1 MKHVLILQDDNLENT
16 LILTGLIR
24 RILKNNQK
32 ITCVCGSKSFNLLQ
46 YFPNINVINYEKL
59 DIERLEKQN
68 YDTLINFSP
77 ENNYT
82 YLAEYLKIDKKLG
95 YGIEDGFLKFYND
108 GAKIFHR
115 TRYIGILQNSNPNIF
130 QLAYG
135 LADMRWEGEGYFLNY
150 YPKKK
155 CKHYAGVA
163 LKNQEWKNLVINHV
177 KIDNNRLWV
186 IPFKQNILKQI
197 DEINICSHVI
207 TDDYLALHISLAL
220 RKNVEFL
227 TGKPLPYKLET
238 FGNGTLHILSNV
250 KEI

>member
-1 MKHVLILQDDNLENT
+1 VDGTRDGVDHDSSLVLLVVQGGMAAVPCPDSLKCWRQDALSVEVRLVDLHVSAEHGRGDEAATTSEDPAVGKHL
-16 LILTGLIR
+16 LT
-24 RILKNNQK
+24 
-32 ITCVCGSKSFNLLQ
+32 
-46 YFPNINVINYEKL
+46 
-59 DIERLEKQN
+59 IE
-68 YDTLINFSP
+68 
-77 ENNYT
+77 
-82 YLAEYLKIDKKLG
+82 G
-95 YGIEDGFLKFYND
+95 V
-108 GAKIFHR
+108 
-115 TRYIGILQNSNPNIF
+115 
-130 QLAYG
+130 
-135 LADMRWEGEGYFLNY
+135 EGYFLNY